1 MQAGTTIWD
10 IVTKLQIVEGS
21 IRANPVA
28 PVVTALGHEVSA
40 AVPPGPRLGATT
52 LLLNLEYAAAETCFL
67 AAVRR
72 GAHNSRRPELILR
85 HDAVSHRALPASSTA
100 WA

>member
-72 GAHNSRRPELILR
+72 RQDFVSSLQAITFRFELRLR
-85 HDAVSHRALPASSTA
+85 
-100 WA
+100 